1 MAHELRTPVAV
12 VMAQCEY
19 AEKNGSEEEYRE
31 VLDVVYRQSKRINNL
46 ITQLLKFSRLDQ
58 GRVQMQD
65 EMLDLTEIVQSI
77 CEEQQEKAQDTVCI
91 RLNLKDAVS
100 TGDISLIAIVIQNLV
115 ENAVKFSRPQG
126 EVEVETGEAENEV
139 FVKVTD
145 HGIGILPENMQKI
158 FRRFYKCDK
167 SRNAEGFGLGLALS
181 MKIVEK
187 HEGRLGVESTYGSGS
202 VFTLYL
208 PKR

>member
-1 MAHELRTPVAV
+1 
-12 VMAQCEY
+12 
-19 AEKNGSEEEYRE
+19 
-31 VLDVVYRQSKRINNL
+31 
-46 ITQLLKFSRLDQ
+46 
-58 GRVQMQD
+58 MQD